1 MSSKPQA
8 FYLHNQSS
16 SELHRAD
23 LESLP
28 SLAAKHSFTD
38 KEQFRK
44 WCQSADTR
52 HVFYTLYEPAHPA
65 MRSSASNPVQLM
77 HGVVADYDGVPSAV
91 QAAVA
96 TMKCGA
102 EKAPTWVTTTFS
114 GKARLIWAFER
125 PVPVFNSD
133 VFQRFRA
140 ILAKD
145 LKLKSLL
152 PGFDEGAWDNPHTP
166 FEIGTAWRRPFGDTR
181 LDHGFVLTA
190 IHDASNRA
198 KFKTDG
204 PTIPMEIIGEEITR
218 RFPGRWKS
226 AFIEGARGVRF
237 WDEKA
242 DNPNGATMRDTGVQA
257 WTGEC
262 RFLPWSEIL
271 GSDFVKKY
279 RENRIGAAIEGIH
292 FDGMYYW
299 QRDAGGIF
307 RTHTTDSI
315 KRHLNT
321 DFGLSYEGKKGGPS
335 EVAAALSTIDL
346 TKQVDGAFPCL
357 YMKTTV
363 VRDQNSNFLN
373 ISRVAPMPIEGRGNK
388 WAEGFP
394 WMANYMEGM
403 FGEEQLP
410 VFLSWLGH
418 FYNNARIG
426 KPRKGH
432 ALFIAGD
439 VSSGK
444 TFLSQRI
451 VGSLMGGFCDASSYL
466 LGHTSFNEQ
475 LFHAPVWAIDDAVA
489 STEMKRHA
497 QYTQMVKKFVAN
509 PYQEFHPK
517 FKKAISFRYHGRLIV
532 TMNDDEESI
541 NMLPSIDRSILDK
554 IVVLRAGKPG
564 TSFAEADE
572 NAHAELPHFAEF
584 LATWKTPEK
593 LLTKHDEVHRFGHN
607 AWHNESLMETA
618 RNSSPSAGLME
629 LLDLWRPLYFRQSKT
644 EEWVGTATDL
654 LGQLKQTETI
664 SGLIGGMSRNSLGM
678 QLQGLARQGVKWV
691 QYCRGSQGRQYRIAR
706 PADMPIYS

>member
-1 MSSKPQA
+1 MTTKPQA

-16 SELHRAD
+16 SELHQAD

-28 SLAAKHSFTD
+28 SLAAAHSFTD
-38 KEQFRK
+38 KDKFRK
-44 WCQSADTR
+44 WCQSSDTR
-52 HVFYTLYEPAHPA
+52 HVFYTLYEPTHPG
-65 MRSSASNPVQLM
+65 MRSSASNQIKMM
-77 HGVVADYDGVPSAV
+77 HGIVADYDGVPSAV

-96 TMKCGA
+96 AMKFTTD
-102 EKAPTWVTTTFS
+102 KAPTWVTTTFS
-114 GKARLIWAFER
+114 GKARLVWCFEQ
-125 PVPVFNSD
+125 PVPVFNDD
-133 VFQRFRA
+133 VFRRFRS
-140 ILAKD
+140 ILAKE

-152 PGFDEGAWDNPHTP
+152 PGFDEGAWDNAHTP
-166 FEIGTAWRRPFGDTR
+166 FEVGTDWRQPFGDTR
-181 LDHGFVLTA
+181 LMQGFVLTA
-190 IHDASNRA
+190 VHDASNRA
-198 KFKTDG
+198 KFKTEG
-204 PTIPMEIIGEEITR
+204 PEISMEAIGEEITR

-226 AFIEGARGVRF
+226 AFLEGARGLRF
-237 WDEKA
+237 WDDKA
-242 DNPNGATMRDTGVQA
+242 DNPSGATLRSTGVQA

-262 RFLPWSEIL
+262 RFLPWAEIL
-271 GSDFVKKY
+271 GAEFVKKY

-292 FDGMYYW
+292 FDGMHYW
-299 QRDAGGIF
+299 QKDATGIY
-307 RTHTTDSI
+307 RSHTSESI

-321 DFGLSYEGKKGGPS
+321 DFGLSAESKRGNPS
-335 EVAAALSTIDL
+335 EVAVALSTIDL

-357 YMKTTV
+357 FVQTDI

-373 ISRVAPMPIEGRGNK
+373 ISRVKPMPASGRGAR
-388 WAEGFP
+388 WGEGFG
-394 WMANYMEGM
+394 WLAKYLEGL
-403 FGEEQLP
+403 FGEHQLP
-410 VFLSWLGH
+410 VFLSWIAH
-418 FYNNARIG
+418 FYNNARLG
-426 KPRKGH
+426 TPQKGH
-432 ALFIAGD
+432 ALFLAGD

-517 FKKAISFRYHGRLIV
+517 FKKATSFRYNGRLIV

-554 IVVLRAGKPG
+554 ILVLRAGKPG
-564 TSFAEADE
+564 TSFSGADE
-572 NAHAELPHFAEF
+572 NARRELPHFAEF
-584 LATWKTPEK
+584 LSTWKTPES
-593 LLTKHDEVHRFGHN
+593 LLTKMDECHRFGHDS
-607 AWHNESLMETA
+607 WHNESLMETA
-618 RNSSPSAGLME
+618 RNSSSSAGLME

-664 SGLIGGMSRNSLGM
+664 AGLIGGMSRNSLGI
-678 QLQGLARQGVKWV
+678 QLQGLARQGVRWV
-691 QYCRGSQGRQYRIAR
+691 QYRRGNQGRQYRIAR
-706 PADMPIYS
+706 PEDMPIYK

>member
-1 MSSKPQA
+1 MKNTPQA

-16 SELHRAD
+16 SELHQAD
-23 LESLP
+23 LASLP
-28 SLAAKHSFTD
+28 SLAASHSFTD
-38 KEQFRK
+38 KDQFRK
-44 WCQSADTR
+44 WCQSSGTR
-52 HVFYTLYEPAHPA
+52 HVFYTLYEPTHPQQ
-65 MRSSASNPVQLM
+65 RSSAPNPVKMM
-77 HGVVADYDGVPSAV
+77 HGVVADYDGVPSAI
-91 QAAVA
+91 QAAIPA
-96 TMKCGA
+96 LKFAAGM
-102 EKAPTWVTTTFS
+102 APTWLTTTFS

-133 VFQRFRA
+133 VFERFRA
-140 ILAKD
+140 ILAKE
-145 LKLKSLL
+145 LKLKSIL
-152 PGFDEGAWDNPHTP
+152 PGFDEGAWENPHTP
-166 FEIGTAWRRPFGDTR
+166 FEVGTAWRQPFGDTR
-181 LDHGFVLTA
+181 LEQGFVLTSL
-190 IHDASNRA
+190 HDASKRA

-204 PTIPMEIIGEEITR
+204 PTIPMEVIGEEISR
-218 RFPGRWKS
+218 RFPGRWKA
-226 AFIEGARGVRF
+226 AFIDGARGVRF
-237 WDEKA
+237 WDPKA
-242 DNPNGATMRDTGVQA
+242 DNPAGATMRETGVQA
-257 WTGEC
+257 WSGEC

-271 GSDFVKKY
+271 GADFVKKY

-292 FDGMYYW
+292 FDGVSYW
-299 QRDAGGIF
+299 QKDAEGIY
-307 RTHTTDSI
+307 RTHTCESI

-357 YMKTTV
+357 YVKTTI

-373 ISRVAPMPIEGRGNK
+373 ISRVTAMPIEGRGNK

-394 WMANYMEGM
+394 WMAQYLEGM
-403 FGEEQLP
+403 FGDEQLP

-418 FYNNARIG
+418 FYNNARLG
-426 KPRKGH
+426 TPRKGH

-439 VSSGK
+439 VSAGK
-444 TFLSQRI
+444 TFLSQQI
-451 VGSLMGGFCDASSYL
+451 VGKLMGGFCDASSYL

-517 FKKAISFRYHGRLIV
+517 FKKAVSFRYNGRLIV

-554 IVVLRAGKPG
+554 IIVLKAGKPG
-564 TSFAEADE
+564 TSFAGADD
-572 NAHAELPHFAEF
+572 NARRELPHFAEF
-584 LATWKTPEK
+584 LATWKTPEN
-593 LLTKHDEVHRFGHN
+593 LLTKLDEVHRFGHD
-607 AWHNESLMETA
+607 AWHNETLMETA

-654 LGQLKQTETI
+654 LCQFKQTETV
-664 SGLIGGMSRNSLGM
+664 SGLIGGMSRNSLGI
-678 QLQGLARQGVKWV
+678 QLQGLARQGVQWV
-691 QYCRGSQGRQYRIAR
+691 QYRRGAQGRQYRIAR
-706 PADMPIYS
+706 PADMPIYK

>member
-166 FEIGTAWRRPFGDTR
+166 FEVGTAWRRPFGDTR

-204 PTIPMEIIGEEITR
+204 PTIPMEVIGEEITR
-218 RFPGRWKS
+218 RFPGRWRS

-242 DNPNGATMRDTGVQA
+242 DNPNGATMRDAGVQA

-403 FGEEQLP
+403 FGVEQLP